1 MQINSFI
8 FIGMAGVGKSS
19 ISKAV
24 AKAIQLPFIDVDT
37 LISEAYGATL
47 QDIIAN
53 VGEKQFQAIESTYVL
68 NSIGSPSVISPGGS
82 FIYLSDAIKKFKIMS
97 YLFIFLMNL

>member
-19 ISKAV
+19 IGKAV

-37 LISEAYGATL
+37 LISEAYGASL
-47 QDIIAN
+47 QDIIAMLVEN
-53 VGEKQFQAIESTYVL
+53 SFKPL
-68 NSIGSPSVISPGGS
+68 NQP
-82 FIYLSDAIKKFKIMS
+82 MS
-97 YLFIFLMNL
+97 